1 MKLKRQ
7 KNSDNKRKR
16 PNKRELL
23 QRKPDLNLREW
34 LPKRL
39 KRRESRL
46 RKSKKLELKLKNL
59 QK

>member
-7 KNSDNKRKR
+7 KNSKEKRSK

-34 LPKRL
+34 LPRRL
-39 KRRESRL
+39 KR
-46 RKSKKLELKLKNL
+46 
-59 QK
+59 